1 MRVPPAAGSVE
12 HMYGEQV
19 FVQQGPAEGLRGAD
33 RRETGPEDATVRP
46 DTVEWQASLFAAG
59 EPGFDPSLPG
69 LRRLALDETSWL
81 DHLPRWLEG
90 SDHVFAELV
99 ARLPWR
105 QRTVPM
111 YDRLVQEP
119 RLVWWWTAEEGP
131 SPLPL
136 LEEVGRALSRH
147 YGRGF
152 DTLGCNYYRT
162 GSDSVAW
169 HGDRMRHT
177 QVDPLVAIVS
187 VGAPRPFLLRPRGGG
202 HSMSF
207 LLGQGDLLVM
217 GGAVQHDWEHTVP
230 KVAVAGPRISI
241 TYRHGAGAP
250 TAVRGGLEDRTN
262 HPSAGAQNRHLA
274 ATGSAHRPGRLEP
287 RGADRPR
294 ARSPVA
300 VPNQE
305 GLPS

>member
-1 MRVPPAAGSVE
+1 MGDPAP
-12 HMYGEQV
+12 Q
-19 FVQQGPAEGLRGAD
+19 
-33 RRETGPEDATVRP
+33 DATVRL

-59 EPGFDPSLPG
+59 EPGFDPSLQG
-69 LRRLALDETSWL
+69 VRRLALDETSWL

-147 YGRGF
+147 YGREF
-152 DTLGCNYYRT
+152 DSIGCNYYRT

-202 HSMSF
+202 HSLSF

-230 KVAVAGPRISI
+230 KVAVGRSPHQHHLPPRSGRAHRRPWPAGGPGPSSVGGRAEPSPCGN
-241 TYRHGAGAP
+241 RLGAP
-250 TAVRGGLEDRTN
+250 PGQARTERGGQTSSTATRGRAGQGRTPLMN
-262 HPSAGAQNRHLA
+262 ALLSIGTIVGAVMLVLLVTATLA
-274 ATGSAHRPGRLEP
+274 ASLLDP
-287 RGADRPR
+287 
-294 ARSPVA
+294 
-300 VPNQE
+300 
-305 GLPS
+305 

>member
-1 MRVPPAAGSVE
+1 
-12 HMYGEQV
+12 MYGEQA
-19 FVQQGPAEGLRGAD
+19 FVHEEPTDGVQEAGRWEAGAQ
-33 RRETGPEDATVRP
+33 DAAVRL

-59 EPGFDPSLPG
+59 EPGFDPSLHG
-69 LRRLALDETSWL
+69 VRRLALDETSWL

-119 RLVWWWTAEEGP
+119 RLVWWWTAEDGP
-131 SPLPL
+131 SPLPV
-136 LEEVGRALSRH
+136 LEEVGRVLSRH
-147 YGRGF
+147 YGREF
-152 DTLGCNYYRT
+152 DSIGCNYYRT
-162 GSDSVAW
+162 GADSVAW

-202 HSMSF
+202 HSLSF

-241 TYRHGAGAP
+241 TYRHGMGMP
-250 TAVRGGLEDRTN
+250 TAVRGRTGHRDH

-274 ATGSAHRPGRLEP
+274 ATGSEHRPGRLEP
-287 RGADRPR
+287 RGADTPAARP
-294 ARSPVA
+294 PEYVA
-300 VPNQE
+300 DQE
-305 GLPS
+305 GPPS